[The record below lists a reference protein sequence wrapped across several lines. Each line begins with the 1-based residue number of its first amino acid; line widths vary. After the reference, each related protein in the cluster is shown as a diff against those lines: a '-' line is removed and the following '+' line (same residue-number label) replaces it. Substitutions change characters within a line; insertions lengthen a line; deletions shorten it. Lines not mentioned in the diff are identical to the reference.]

1 MSVRNMVASGGS
13 AVGASLSYGDFAAL
27 LYVLQ
32 AKISGL
38 DLADPAIYAVPRGGL
53 VPAVYLSHRL
63 GIPLVFS
70 PDRPGDTLVVDDIL
84 DTGAT
89 YRRLSGAAAYYAVL
103 LARKALPKVIY
114 GRMYDGPWV
123 EFPWEVGGR
132 PIPARA
138 ERTYQ
143 GHPSQDR

>member
-1 MSVRNMVASGGS
+1 MSVRNTASGGS
-13 AVGASLSYGDFAAL
+13 AVGAASLSYGDFTAL
-27 LYVLQ
+27 LDALQ

-38 DLADPAIYAVPRGGL
+38 ELADPAIYGVPRGGL
-53 VPAVYLSHRL
+53 VPAVCLSHRL

-84 DTGAT
+84 DTGST

-103 LARKALPKVIY
+103 LARKALPGVIY

-123 EFPWEVGGR
+123 EFPWETGCQ
-132 PIPARA
+132 PAPTRA
-138 ERTYQ
+138 ERI
-143 GHPSQDR
+143 